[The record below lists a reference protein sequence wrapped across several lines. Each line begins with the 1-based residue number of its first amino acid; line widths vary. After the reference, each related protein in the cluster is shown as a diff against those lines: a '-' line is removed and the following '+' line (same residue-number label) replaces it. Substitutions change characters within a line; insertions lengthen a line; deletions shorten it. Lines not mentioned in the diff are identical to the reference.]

1 MILCLERAHGCL
13 GGQSRGAWA
22 ASPGPLGRLPGG
34 GPGPKLQGSIRVT
47 STCRPFEFASKFMS
61 ILMSIFGRFGVD
73 LGSLL
78 GVIFR
83 QVDAFFGPSWPRN
96 RPRTDLSSKKWL
108 FTKHYV
114 FLWFLLKIDPRMGP
128 RSTQDRSKTGPRSS
142 WIAFFHLEF
151 SLRFLIVLGSALVPF
166 WPPKWS
172 PGGAAEL
179 VVIDAWAVQDNL
191 GIVLVRS
198 FFHLAIRDHF
208 FGPHGCLLESFSAVF
223 GLVLG
228 RLGLSWARFWV
239 LRIAFCNPT
248 TLYAHQLINPST
260 HGLSALCN
268 SGRRT
273 ARSD

>member
-1 MILCLERAHGCL
+1 M
-13 GGQSRGAWA
+13 
-22 ASPGPLGRLPGG
+22 
-34 GPGPKLQGSIRVT
+34 
-47 STCRPFEFASKFMS
+47 
-61 ILMSIFGRFGVD
+61 
-73 LGSLL
+73 
-78 GVIFR
+78 
-83 QVDAFFGPSWPRN
+83 GPSWGSFSVKLTPFLAQVGLGTVLEPTYLRKSDCSRN
-96 RPRTDLSSKKWL
+96 ITFSYGFCSKLTPGW
-108 FTKHYV
+108 
-114 FLWFLLKIDPRMGP
+114 G
-128 RSTQDRSKTGPRSS
+128 QDRPKIAPRRVQDRLGSP
-142 WIAFFHLEF
+142 FFHLDF